1 MSAYAD
7 MHCDSLLRAFVE
19 GDDSLY
25 NGKGMQS
32 IEKMARTGQL
42 LQFFAIFFP
51 PAKGIE
57 MMAEKAGKE
66 VPDDD
71 AFYDQ
76 LRKTL
81 ISQVNKH
88 SDEIALAL
96 NGSDVRS
103 NRDKGLTSA
112 ILTLE
117 DGRFVNGDM
126 DKLSKLYSDGVRAIA
141 LTWNGANCFGFPNS
155 RDDKD
160 MKLGLTDFGKEAV
173 LEMNRLGIV
182 VDVSHLSDGG
192 FWDVVDISQ
201 KPFIASHSNCRALTD
216 HPRNL
221 TDEMI
226 RAIAEKGGAVGINF
240 GPDFVHLYEGDD
252 SSSVKALAEHM
263 LHLINVGGEDVAC
276 IGTDFDGVGGELE
289 IDSPD
294 KMELLFEELRHRGVS
309 ERVIDKVTNQNVL
322 RILDTVVGV

>member
-7 MHCDSLLRAFVE
+7 MHCDSLLRAFIE

-51 PAKGIE
+51 PINGIK

-76 LRKTL
+76 LRNTL
-81 ISQVNKH
+81 ISQVEKH
-88 SDEIALAL
+88 SDVIVIAG
-96 NGSDVRS
+96 NGRDVRS
-103 NRDKGLTSA
+103 NKEKGFGSA

-126 DKLSKLYSDGVRAIA
+126 DKLSKLYRDGVRAIA
-141 LTWNGANCFGFPNS
+141 LTWNDPNCFGFPNS
-155 RDDKD
+155 REEEK

-192 FWDVVDISQ
+192 FWDVVEISQ
-201 KPFIASHSNCRALTD
+201 KPFIASHSNCRALTN

-226 RAIAEKGGAVGINF
+226 RALADKGGAVGINF
-240 GPDFVHLYEGDD
+240 GPDFVRMHEKDEFSRVEAIAD
-252 SSSVKALAEHM
+252 HM
-263 LHLINVGGEDVAC
+263 QHLINVGGEEVAC
-276 IGTDFDGVGGELE
+276 IGTDFDGVGGKLE
-289 IDSPD
+289 IDSPE
-294 KMELLFEELRHRGVS
+294 KMDLLFEELRHRGIS
-309 ERVIDKVTNQNVL
+309 ERVIDKVTSQNVL
-322 RILDTVVGV
+322 RILDTVIG